1 MTILTIVPSAVQ
13 QVLAQKA
20 QLAKAI
26 ELEQV
31 EAKAEFNR
39 TYARH
44 ANQEFDA
51 LLGDMR
57 AELAQYIYGA
67 GHTEDKNGFWTSVQ
81 WSLKSDELALAPITV
96 NCEVR
101 IRNESVTVRIVCNLS
116 GCGNGKSWYDVTPDA
131 FADVLWA
138 AHAAY
143 PAWKA
148 RQDEEAA
155 QKRRQAEDERKRQI
169 DSLCYKWAWTAHNNS
184 EANVLERYEKLK
196 ALDPVAA
203 DAQLAFYRKTAK
215 KYAEQKEAE
224 RKENEAKAQAWAA
237 YDQAY
242 AEWWVA
248 CQQWAETEQKRLWTP
263 WTLWKV
269 RYAPLDLHLV
279 NADEDATLSD
289 LIETVYTLDQPERFA
304 NARPARL
311 TRVDAHGKTSEFVI
325 GAFMD
330 AERID
335 YDKPTSNHHR
345 CYYGGNKYVE
355 EFAVYVPPFVME
367 EPTPA
372 PERPKT
378 PDCPR
383 PIEECVF

>member
-1 MTILTIVPSAVQ
+1 MTVLTIVPSAVQ

-26 ELEQV
+26 KLEQA

-44 ANQEFDA
+44 ANQEFDN

-67 GHTEDKNGFWTSVQ
+67 GHTEDKNGFWTGVQ
-81 WSLKSDELALAPITV
+81 WSLKSDELALAPIMV

-101 IRNESVTVRIVCNLS
+101 IRDESVTVRSVCNLIN
-116 GCGNGKSWYDVTPDA
+116 CGNGKSWYEVTPDA

-148 RQDEEAA
+148 RQDEEEAKK
-155 QKRRQAEDERKRQI
+155 QRQVEDERQRQI
-169 DSLCYKWAWTAHNNS
+169 SNLCYRWAWTAHNNS
-184 EANVLERYEKLK
+184 EADVLGRYEQLR
-196 ALDPVAA
+196 AFDPVVA
-203 DAQLAFYRKTAK
+203 DAKLAFYRENAK
-215 KYAEQKEAE
+215 EYAKEKEAE
-224 RKENEAKAQAWAA
+224 RKKREVAAAVWAE
-237 YDQAY
+237 YDERY
-242 AEWWVA
+242 AEWEAA
-248 CQQWAETEQKRLWTP
+248 CQQWMETEQKRLWAP

-269 RYAPLDLHLV
+269 RYAPLDLHLASV
-279 NADEDATLSD
+279 DEEGSLYD
-289 LIETVYTLDQPERFA
+289 LIETVHTLDQPERFA

-325 GAFMD
+325 GALLD

-335 YDKPTSNHHR
+335 YDEPTGNHHR
-345 CYYGGNKYVE
+345 CYRGGNKYTD
-355 EFAVYVPPFVME
+355 EFAVYVPPFVIE

-372 PERPKT
+372 PEKPKT
-378 PDCPR
+378 PDCAR
-383 PIEECVF
+383 PVDEVAF